1 MSGTMDDGSPA
12 AAEQRSSPAP
22 HSTTPQRAVAAL
34 APILQSTQE
43 ISDHQPFDIDCVLR
57 STENTLT
64 LRHSLIDTAKPR
76 ETKDSFRNLGGFQTL
91 LGLVRH
97 LAELYNPKTLSKD
110 DRKILLSL
118 LKDLFAV
125 LSECLRD
132 HTGNRR
138 YFAKKIVCDESRS
151 LEKSLELLV
160 GKFLGDESYHSDVEQ
175 IYGALL
181 AATLCQ
187 ETVTDIFTILRTK
200 YASDQSSPTAS
211 SIRLGVDKLLDS
223 TETIE
228 LHEFLGPLLRTW
240 LFQSSHTA
248 QYPIQRL
255 AIPTC
260 LCRLALSSR
269 RNIIALHATGILSS
283 VLRSIFDGG
292 FSVEE
297 KALYHE
303 LGYLLCTEGISS
315 LEDVIYLYRQS
326 CGSLEASKF
335 LLHAMRSSKEPPC
348 IQFDMSS
355 YGYSSIELS
364 SLGAQ
369 FPPLSSS
376 GYTLS
381 IWARFDQFD
390 QQSHTTIFGAFDSR
404 QTCFVL
410 AYLEKD
416 THHFILQTS
425 INGPRPSVRFKSTV
439 FRQGRWYHICL
450 IHRKARAMAPSR
462 ASLFVDG
469 EFVEQLRIDYPNAPA
484 ARTSNKYPRVQAFL
498 GTPQDLAVKIGKG
511 VCASKWSVA
520 NAILSEETFSDD
532 LISVFYHLG
541 PRYHGN
547 YQDCLG
553 SFQTYKASAALNLR
567 NETLHPGKD
576 ENSDIVTAIRQRAS
590 ILVHE
595 SSFLMNISPTTI
607 LDDDDSN
614 YIDESQLIKSLSR
627 QAAKNLHGMVSSGG
641 NAIAINGAIPA
652 INDALTHSHGIAIL
666 AGDPVVSVP
675 QSLDD
680 ASWRIGGC
688 AAVHLNMLH
697 AAVCPES
704 TILAVEILFEAI
716 QDNWRNSEAME
727 RDNGYGIL
735 ALLLREKLGFPQTA
749 QAAGSK
755 TFTVCSDN
763 RERSSLAIELLRH
776 ILSFVGYNFDEP
788 SKSIITNPLAYRIL
802 LVDLNIW
809 RYGEPSLLQM
819 YYSQF
824 STFATESQHRRFNAR
839 RLSRMRVNKRF
850 LDALKGEEFTE
861 ETLSL
866 FIPAFRSLF
875 ESCVSAELLR
885 SLSLFITFVFHDE
898 KIPKLHTKKS
908 MRFNSRARRVSS
920 ATSSGSKKGLSKRQ
934 IGLEL
939 LRMYTD
945 FLCTP
950 EDLTNIKRFARAVT
964 NKWLLYL
971 MCEDSPEAVV
981 MATKILARLIV
992 VHGGS
997 YSKKLADKTGGYT
1010 IMRNRLRRWWNVFT
1024 LWPICFSILFGLD
1037 VAELDI
1043 DDLSDHSSFLDALL
1057 YKGRLNVIFPEV
1069 LPVITDMLRTGLE
1082 DSLFNN
1088 APAKDLAVVLN
1099 VINFLSDIH
1108 SQSPGFREFAA
1119 TSTYTQRLLFVLFPM
1134 TGSRTVNAEV
1144 ELHFREE
1151 ALNFERSDAKIQQ
1164 TITPVP
1170 VLHTSMVAP
1179 SESISDAPGSLQR
1192 SSSFVLISS
1201 DRPKYA
1207 PSLAQLSRPSILSID
1222 NDVSYEDHE
1231 LTLELRA
1238 IILKIFISQVTDR
1251 KDFTG
1256 LGLFL
1261 KTPPSNLGHQVYF
1274 VSWLLRGTLAE
1285 LQSTFSFNEE
1295 LLQESRILTN
1305 LARFLTHVGESI
1317 FEGWFLKGTNQT
1329 LDLAG
1334 FVLEYLSRPEVASLK
1349 IIRLCNQAITT
1360 IRSVLFRVILY
1371 ELSEQDDTNSLD
1383 FLNRLGYWQTIILA
1397 AGESEDEYLKLFFYQ
1412 LYIKSISEKIEI
1424 RLAAATL
1431 WRIILVQ
1438 KPSEMA
1444 SILSHASLSLQ
1455 RRLTI
1460 GFEELVGMDDA
1471 AFLNWIDDQREDL
1484 DSFFFGSLSRFWDN
1498 FVQEEN
1504 NKTHESTR
1512 SRLAKRKERL
1522 KQWVQEENSAEEI
1535 IRKHST
1541 TFDHWTSNIFASEF
1555 LKHQRLL
1562 QDQHDNYTFM
1572 WSVFSRL
1579 SEDLYRFGGVLEKEP
1594 KVRWRL
1600 DQTEGRS
1607 RMRLRVIP
1615 DDSDERQ
1622 DYQPKRK
1629 ASEPPVIRINTQLQP
1644 TSVPEELNNT
1654 PTTAVFT
1661 EEPTEV
1667 GVVGDD
1673 GEDKSALEESFE
1685 MVDDPRIDIDEY
1697 EDKNRKVMRSL
1708 QRGDQVQSVCNMS
1721 RIIGLEACEGLLII
1735 GKNAVY
1741 ILDNYFQRADGEIVN
1756 VWQSPP
1762 EERDP
1767 FVRMIAGRESNER
1780 KSREHEV
1787 RSWKW
1792 QDLISVSKRRFLF
1805 RDVAL
1810 EMFFTDGRS
1819 YLLTLISSRARD
1831 ELHSQLWAHAPQFGG
1846 NMSITRPED
1855 IWRFEMLRVQ
1865 DDAPQSLGSKFAS
1878 VFGQSS
1884 LNPATRKWVKGEMSN
1899 FHYLMLINTLAGRTF
1914 NDLTQYPVFPWV
1926 LADYTSD
1933 ELDLENSKSFRDLSK
1948 PMGCQIPAREAE
1960 FRERYKSFAEMGD
1973 ENAPAFHY
1981 GTHYSSAM
1989 IVSSYL
1995 IRLQPF
2001 VKSYLLLQGGT
2012 FDHADRLFFS
2022 VGKAWESASRGNLS
2036 DVREL
2041 IPEFFYLPEFLV
2053 NSNKFDF
2060 GLRQNMTKAIDSV
2073 ELPPWAKGD
2082 PKIFI
2087 AKHREALESPYVTE
2101 HLHEWID
2108 LVFGYKQ
2115 KGEAAIEAANV
2126 FHHLSYQGARDL
2138 DNIEDPVERLATIGI
2153 IHNFG
2158 QTPHQVFQ
2166 RAHPRRDD
2174 ASRREGR
2181 LDTLAESLTRVPLS
2195 LLDINERVSSLS
2207 MKTERLL
2214 CTPAFRLNVPPN
2226 YDRYLEWGFSD
2237 ESVRFYAADSRKI
2250 LGHFEHLHVGQ
2261 LSCALF
2267 ADSQTLITAG
2277 CDCTVSIW
2285 SFSSSGKMMELQ
2297 PLACL
2302 YGHRTSVSVLAPS
2315 RSFSTLLSASSDGQ
2329 IMLWDLNRRCFV
2341 RELPAEGPVE
2351 CARINDRTGSIMI
2364 CRGGRIALYSLNGAL
2379 FVDQVICEGDDDSI
2393 ISCAFYE
2400 GEGNEWLERELLF
2413 TGHKRG
2419 VVNVWNK
2426 VIKNGRFELELIRQ
2440 LHHVDQN
2447 KDTGVNV
2454 STGISCILPLAHS
2467 VYTGDELGRV
2477 YEWDCIQRRS

>member
-1 MSGTMDDGSPA
+1 MDGSPGP
-12 AAEQRSSPAP
+12 AEPPSASL
-22 HSTTPQRAVAAL
+22 STSLDNVVAEL
-34 APILQSTQE
+34 TPILHSIQE
-43 ISDHQPFDIDCVLR
+43 ISDHQPFSIDHVLR
-57 STENTLT
+57 STENILT
-64 LRHSLIDTAKPR
+64 LRHTLIDTARPR
-76 ETKDSFRNLGGFQTL
+76 EAKDVFRNLGGFQTL
-91 LGLVRH
+91 LGLVRR
-97 LAELYNPKTLSKD
+97 LAELYNPKALSKD
-110 DRKILLSL
+110 ERKILLSL
-118 LKDLFAV
+118 LKDLLAV

-132 HTGNRR
+132 HSGNRR
-138 YFAKKIVCDESRS
+138 YFAKRIGCEERWSIEES
-151 LEKSLELLV
+151 LKLFVEKPKEEEIP
-160 GKFLGDESYHSDVEQ
+160 DSDVEQ

-181 AATLCQ
+181 AAALCQ
-187 ETVTDIFTILRTK
+187 ETVTEIFTVLRTK
-200 YASDQSSPTAS
+200 YASDQLAPAPS
-211 SIRLGVDKLLDS
+211 SIRLGVDRLLNS
-223 TETIE
+223 TETVE
-228 LHEFLGPLLRTW
+228 LHEFIGPFLRTW
-240 LFQSSHTA
+240 FLQSARSI

-255 AIPTC
+255 AIPAC
-260 LCRLALSSR
+260 FCKLATNSR

-283 VLRSIFDGG
+283 VLRSIFDGR
-292 FSVEE
+292 FSAQE
-297 KALYHE
+297 KALYQE
-303 LGYLLCTEGISS
+303 LGDLLCTEGITS
-315 LEDVIYLYRQS
+315 LDDVIYLYRQS
-326 CGSLEASKF
+326 CVSIEASKF
-335 LLHAMRSSKEPPC
+335 LLRAMQSSKEPPC
-348 IQFDMSS
+348 IQFDMVPH
-355 YGYSSIELS
+355 GYSSIELS
-364 SLGAQ
+364 TLGRP

-376 GYTLS
+376 GYTIS
-381 IWARFDQFD
+381 IWAHFDQFD
-390 QQSHTTIFGAFDSR
+390 PNSHTTIFGAFDAK

-416 THHFILQTS
+416 TRHFILQTS
-425 INGPRPSVRFKSTV
+425 INGSRPSVRFKSIA
-439 FRQGRWYHICL
+439 FKQGQWYHICV
-450 IHRKARAMAPSR
+450 IHRRARAATPSR

-469 EFVEQLRIDYPNAPA
+469 EFIEQLRIDYPTVPV
-484 ARTSNKYPRVQAFL
+484 ARPPNKHPRVQAFL
-498 GTPQDLAVKIGKG
+498 GTPQDLAIRIGKG
-511 VCASKWSVA
+511 VCATKWSVA

-567 NETLHPGKD
+567 NESLHPGKE

-595 SSFLMNISPTTI
+595 SSFLMNISPTTV

-614 YIDESQLIKSLSR
+614 YVNESQLIKFLSR
-627 QAAKNLHGMVSSGG
+627 QAAKNLHGMINTGG

-652 INDALTHSHGIAIL
+652 INDALTHSHGMAIL
-666 AGDPVVSVP
+666 AGEPVVSVP

-688 AAVHLNMLH
+688 VAVHLNMLH
-697 AAVCPES
+697 AATCPEN
-704 TILAVEILFEAI
+704 TILAVQILFEAI
-716 QDNWRNSEAME
+716 QSNWRNSEAME

-749 QAAGSK
+749 QPGGSK
-755 TFTVCSDN
+755 TSTVCSDN

-776 ILSFVGYNFDEP
+776 ILSFIGYNFDEP
-788 SKSIITNPLAYRIL
+788 TKSIITNPLAYRVL
-802 LVDLNIW
+802 LVDLDIW

-824 STFATESQHRRFNAR
+824 STFSTESQHRRFNAR

-885 SLSLFITFVFHDE
+885 SLSLFITFALHDE
-898 KIPKLHTKKS
+898 KIPKLQTKKS
-908 MRFNSRARRVSS
+908 MRFNSRARQVSS
-920 ATSSGSKKGLSKRQ
+920 ASDPNLKKGMPKRQ

-945 FLCTP
+945 FLCAP
-950 EDLTNIKRFARAVT
+950 DDFTNIKRFARAVT

-971 MCEDSPEAVV
+971 MCEDAPEAVV
-981 MATKILARLIV
+981 MATKILARLII

-997 YSKKLADKTGGYT
+997 YSKKLAQKTGGYI
-1010 IMRNRLRRWWNVFT
+1010 IMKNRLKRWWNVFA
-1024 LWPICFSILFGLD
+1024 LWPICLAILFGLD
-1037 VAELDI
+1037 TAEVDI
-1043 DDLSDHSSFLDALL
+1043 DTLTDLSSLLDMLIH
-1057 YKGRLNVIFPEV
+1057 KRRLDVVFSEV
-1069 LPVITDMLRTGLE
+1069 LPVIADMLRTGLE
-1082 DSLFNN
+1082 DSIFNN
-1088 APAKDLAVVLN
+1088 ASAKDRAVLSN
-1099 VINFLSDIH
+1099 AITFLSDVH
-1108 SQSPGFREFAA
+1108 SKSPGFRDFAA
-1119 TSTYTQRLLFVLFPM
+1119 TSTYTQKLLFVLFPM

-1144 ELHFREE
+1144 ELHYREDGPSSE
-1151 ALNFERSDAKIQQ
+1151 PNYAKIQHSV
-1164 TITPVP
+1164 TPAP
-1170 VLHTSMVAP
+1170 VLRTSRVAP
-1179 SESISDAPGSLQR
+1179 SDLALETHGSLRR

-1201 DRPKYA
+1201 DRPQYA
-1207 PSLAQLSRPSILSID
+1207 PSSAQLYRTSTPRID
-1222 NDVSYEDHE
+1222 RDASYENND
-1231 LTLELRA
+1231 LVLEVRA
-1238 IILKIFISQVTDR
+1238 IIFKVFASQIIYR

-1261 KTPPSNLGHQVYF
+1261 KTPPSNLEPQAYF
-1274 VSWLLRGTLAE
+1274 VSWLLRGTLTE
-1285 LQSTFSFNEE
+1285 LRSTFSANEN
-1295 LLQESRILTN
+1295 LLQEPRVLTS
-1305 LARFLTHVGESI
+1305 LARFLTHVGESL
-1317 FEGWFLKGTNQT
+1317 FEGWFLNGSDQT

-1334 FVLEYLSRPEVASLK
+1334 FVLEYLSRPEIASLK

-1360 IRSVLFRVILY
+1360 VRSVLFKVILF
-1371 ELSEQDDTNSLD
+1371 ELSKQDDSDSLA
-1383 FLNRLGYWQTIILA
+1383 FLNRLRYWQTIILA
-1397 AGESEDEYLKLFFYQ
+1397 AGESEAEYLKLFFYQ
-1412 LYIKSISEKIEI
+1412 LYIKSVSEKHEI

-1438 KPSEMA
+1438 RPSEMA
-1444 SILSHASLSLQ
+1444 SILSHAPLSLQ
-1455 RRLTI
+1455 HRLTN

-1471 AFLNWIDDQREDL
+1471 AFLSWIDDQREDL
-1484 DSFFFGSLSRFWDN
+1484 DSFFFRSLSKFWDN

-1504 NKTHESTR
+1504 DRTQESSR
-1512 SRLAKRKERL
+1512 SRLAKRKDRL
-1522 KQWVQEENSAEEI
+1522 KQWGQEEHAAEEI
-1535 IRKHST
+1535 LRKHST

-1562 QDQHDNYTFM
+1562 QDQHDNYSFM
-1572 WSVFSRL
+1572 WSSFSRL
-1579 SEDLYRFGGVLEKEP
+1579 SEDLYRFGGVLEKEG
-1594 KVRWRL
+1594 KKRWRL

-1629 ASEPPVIRINTQLQP
+1629 ASEPPVMRLNTQLQP
-1644 TSVPEELNNT
+1644 ASSSEALHNT
-1654 PTTAVFT
+1654 PTAAGFAEESADTGAVAA
-1661 EEPTEV
+1661 
-1667 GVVGDD
+1667 D
-1673 GEDKSALEESFE
+1673 GEDKSALEDSFE
-1685 MVDDPRIDIDEY
+1685 MIDDPRIDIDEY

-1756 VWQSPP
+1756 VWQAPP

-1767 FVRMIAGRESNER
+1767 FVRMIAGRESSEQ
-1780 KSREHEV
+1780 KFREHEV
-1787 RSWKW
+1787 RNWKW
-1792 QDLISVSKRRFLF
+1792 PDLISVSKRRFLF

-1831 ELHSQLWAHAPQFGG
+1831 ELHNQLCAHAPQFGG
-1846 NMSITRPED
+1846 NMNVTRPED

-1878 VFGQSS
+1878 VFGQPS
-1884 LNPATRKWVKGEMSN
+1884 LNPATRKWIKGEMSN

-1926 LADYTSD
+1926 LADYTSE
-1933 ELDLENSKSFRDLSK
+1933 ELDLDDHKSFRDLSK
-1948 PMGCQIPAREAE
+1948 PMGCQNPEREAE

-2012 FDHADRLFFS
+2012 FDHADRLFYS

-2053 NSNKFDF
+2053 NSNNYDF

-2108 LVFGYKQ
+2108 LVFGFKQ

-2166 RAHPRRDD
+2166 RAHARRDD
-2174 ASRREGR
+2174 PSRKEGC

-2195 LLDINERVSSLS
+2195 LLDIHERVSSMS
-2207 MKTERLL
+2207 MKNERLL
-2214 CTPAFRLNVPPN
+2214 CTPAFRLNVPPS
-2226 YDRYLEWGFSD
+2226 YDKYLEWGFSD
-2237 ESVRFYAADSRKI
+2237 GSVRFYAADSRKI

-2261 LSCALF
+2261 LSCVLF

-2277 CDCTVSIW
+2277 SDCTISIW
-2285 SFSSSGKMMELQ
+2285 SFGSNGKMMELQ

-2302 YGHRTSVSVLAPS
+2302 YGHRTTISVLAPS

-2341 RELPAEGPVE
+2341 RELRAEGPVE
-2351 CARINDRTGSIMI
+2351 CARINDRTGTIMI
-2364 CRGGRIALYSLNGAL
+2364 CRGGRISLYSLNGSL
-2379 FVDQVICEGDDDSI
+2379 LIDQVICETDDDHI

-2400 GEGNEWLERELLF
+2400 GESNEWLERELLF
-2413 TGHKRG
+2413 TGHQRG
-2419 VVNVWNK
+2419 VVNVWSK
-2426 VIKNGRFELELIRQ
+2426 VIRNGRFDLDLIRQ
-2440 LHHVDQN
+2440 LHHVDHN

-2454 STGISCILPLAHS
+2454 SAGISCILPLPHS
-2467 VYTGDELGRV
+2467 VYTGDDTGRV
-2477 YEWDCIQRRS
+2477 IRKYEWDCIQRRS